1 MDQEAIWV
9 QEARAGDR
17 AAFAR
22 LVERFQRPVYNLAY
36 RMLGNPHDAEDA
48 AQEAFLKAYRALAG
62 YDPSRSFSTWLL
74 SITAHHCIDRLRR
87 KRLQQVSLD
96 GLPPW
101 RQLASDSVNVQ
112 RELER
117 EDEGDR
123 IRALLQYLPDEYRL
137 VLVLRYW
144 HDLGYSEIAET
155 TGESVSAI
163 KSRLHRARRRIAEL
177 LAEGDPME
185 PGLPAGA
192 GSERA
197 PAPSVGGW
205 TRCMQTTYPN

>member
-48 AQEAFLKAYRALAG
+48 AQEAFLKAYRALSG
-62 YDPSRSFSTWLL
+62 YDPRRSFSTWLL

-101 RQLASDSVNVQ
+101 RQLSAETPDVQ
-112 RELER
+112 RALER

-123 IRALLQYLPDEYRL
+123 IRALLQHLPEDYRL

-155 TGESVSAI
+155 TGESVSAV
-163 KSRLHRARRRIAEL
+163 KSRLHRARKRMAEL
-177 LAEGDPME
+177 LAASGPSE
-185 PGLPAGA
+185 PGLPDEAH
-192 GSERA
+192 SEAA
-197 PAPSVGGW
+197 PATPLGGW
-205 TRCMQTTYPN
+205 TRCMQTTYAN